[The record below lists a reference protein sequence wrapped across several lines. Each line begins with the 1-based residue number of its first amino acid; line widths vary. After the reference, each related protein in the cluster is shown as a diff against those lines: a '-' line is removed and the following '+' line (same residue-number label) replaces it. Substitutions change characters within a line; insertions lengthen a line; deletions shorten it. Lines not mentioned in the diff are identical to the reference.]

1 MKTPSYSVF
10 TGALIYQHRVIK
22 SLIFVNLTINSCN
35 VHIIMQSLDVAFQD
49 LLKGYDWELN
59 NMQLSDDILNRLV
72 EVVDWVNEPFI
83 INFC

>member
-1 MKTPSYSVF
+1 
-10 TGALIYQHRVIK
+10 
-22 SLIFVNLTINSCN
+22 
-35 VHIIMQSLDVAFQD
+35 MQSLEVAFQD

-59 NMQLSDDILNRLV
+59 NMQLSDDILNRFV